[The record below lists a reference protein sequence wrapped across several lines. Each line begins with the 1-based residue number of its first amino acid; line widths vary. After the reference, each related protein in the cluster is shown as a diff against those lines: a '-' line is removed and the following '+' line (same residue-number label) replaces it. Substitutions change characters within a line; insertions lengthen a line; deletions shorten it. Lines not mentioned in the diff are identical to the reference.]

1 MRISVPPQTWDI
13 MHDKMNVQYPMVARG
28 KPDLV
33 SIAISSDLI
42 PPSRNSN
49 FPLNFNSD
57 LKMSHSTLDRNK

>member
-1 MRISVPPQTWDI
+1 